1 MFSLR
6 FISTIIVFIFIISLW
21 ANAYFK
27 HHPKERNLQ
36 TKDTIYMFDKK
47 HPLAFHLLTTTG
59 EPSPDGNGEVFAAVK
74 DANGKTIEDYEQ
86 GSKEP
91 YICHNGAG
99 PDHSSLLQK
108 DGELFSITHL
118 ECFIGGA
125 YISKLTQNKQGL
137 LHVDWFKSI
146 DFSSV
151 GGTAVGCAG
160 VTTPWQS
167 HLGSEEYEN
176 DMAQAS
182 LKNRSIKGAHKYL
195 NLKATHQTIQRLGY
209 NHGWITEIT
218 PTDTRGSTQVLK
230 HYAMGRFSHEL
241 AFVMPDEKTLYLSD
255 DGTNGAFFMFIADRK
270 RDFSSGSLYAA
281 KWNQT
286 GTKDELANLSWINL
300 GHANE
305 KQIKSYLAQTPDFH
319 DLFEKKPYENGCEAG
334 FKAVNTAKTGVECL
348 RLKKDKA
355 LLASRL
361 ESRRYAAYR
370 GATSELKKAEGITY
384 NKLTNELYLSIS
396 VVSSGMEDFA
406 KRGNKNPQYDQGT
419 SNDIKLPYNP
429 CGMIL
434 KMSLEKSALLDSSFV
449 ATKVSKL
456 IEGSPKFYPR
466 PTNEQ
471 FNSCDITTIA
481 NPDNISH
488 LENSPYLA
496 IGEDSKGHEKDRLW
510 LLNTQTQTLQE
521 LAVAPFGAEFTSTY
535 WHKDIQGFTY
545 LFSVIQH
552 PFGEKDWLVDHTN
565 RTKEDKRSKV
575 GYFGPFKF

>member
-1 MFSLR
+1 
-6 FISTIIVFIFIISLW
+6 
-21 ANAYFK
+21 
-27 HHPKERNLQ
+27 
-36 TKDTIYMFDKK
+36 
-47 HPLAFHLLTTTG
+47 
-59 EPSPDGNGEVFAAVK
+59 
-74 DANGKTIEDYEQ
+74 
-86 GSKEP
+86 
-91 YICHNGAG
+91 
-99 PDHSSLLQK
+99 
-108 DGELFSITHL
+108 
-118 ECFIGGA
+118 
-125 YISKLTQNKQGL
+125 
-137 LHVDWFKSI
+137 
-146 DFSSV
+146 
-151 GGTAVGCAG
+151 
-160 VTTPWQS
+160 
-167 HLGSEEYEN
+167 
-176 DMAQAS
+176 
-182 LKNRSIKGAHKYL
+182 
-195 NLKATHQTIQRLGY
+195 
-209 NHGWITEIT
+209 
-218 PTDTRGSTQVLK
+218 
-230 HYAMGRFSHEL
+230 
-241 AFVMPDEKTLYLSD
+241 
-255 DGTNGAFFMFIADRK
+255 
-270 RDFSSGSLYAA
+270 
-281 KWNQT
+281 
-286 GTKDELANLSWINL
+286 
-300 GHANE
+300 
-305 KQIKSYLAQTPDFH
+305 
-319 DLFEKKPYENGCEAG
+319 
-334 FKAVNTAKTGVECL
+334 
-348 RLKKDKA
+348 
-355 LLASRL
+355 
-361 ESRRYAAYR
+361 AYR
-370 GATSELKKAEGITY
+370 GATSEFKKAEGITY